1 MGECKE
7 SVTMRIP
14 SAVRAELWQFA
25 ARERRSLGNIGATL
39 LEWAFEQLKV
49 AGSTERLLQYRIR
62 PSVKQPEDSRP
73 ARHKP

>member
-1 MGECKE
+1 MGESKE

-25 ARERRSLGNIGATL
+25 NRERRSLGNIGATL
-39 LEWAFEQLKV
+39 LEWAFEQLKG

-62 PSVKQPEDSRP
+62 PAVRQPDGSGS
-73 ARHKP
+73 ARRKP